1 MCHGPH
7 SEDSLAFVFRAGAD
21 EPTVGSS
28 WFDGA
33 VPPASVADEVRAL
46 TATVRADGRTTRS
59 VEWPTTPA
67 DHPDGRTR
75 VRLVGRP
82 DERDERGVVV
92 VGLTA
97 TGSSRADYEA
107 PATAIEASM
116 DGIAVL
122 AADETYD
129 YLNDAHATVYG
140 YDSRTPFYD
149 ETWEMCYEPAER
161 ERFREEVMPVLY
173 ETGAWRGDAT
183 GLRRDGSTFPQ
194 ELSLS
199 LTPDGR
205 VVCVVR
211 DVTER
216 REREA
221 KLRARAERLTEF
233 SRLLAHDLRNPLAV
247 ARANA
252 EFVEM
257 EPENSE
263 DRLQALSDSLDRIE
277 ELISDA
283 LGYARAGD
291 SVSRAELERLSLSHV
306 ASVAWDTVETGEASL
321 SLESNGSLEAVES
334 RLRQVLENL
343 FRNAIEHT
351 DEPPTVWVGVLP
363 EEAGF
368 YVEDSGPGIDP
379 ANRDQVF
386 EVGYSTNDHGTGY
399 GLPGVERIVVEHGWE
414 IGVTDGRTGGARF
427 EVQTGSPETDSV

>member
-1 MCHGPH
+1 MYYGPD
-7 SEDSLAFVFRAGAD
+7 SEDSVAFVFRAGAD
-21 EPTVGSS
+21 EPTVGAS
-28 WFDGA
+28 WFDGT
-33 VPPASVADEVRAL
+33 VPPGSVADEVRAL
-46 TATVRADGRTTRS
+46 TATAHVDGRAARS

-67 DHPDGRTR
+67 DHPEERTQ
-75 VRLVGRP
+75 VTLVGRP
-82 DERDERGVVV
+82 DERDEGVVV

-97 TGSSRADYEA
+97 ASPAQTDYEA
-107 PATAIEASM
+107 RATAIEASM

-122 AADETYD
+122 ATDETYD
-129 YLNDAHATVYG
+129 YLNDAHAAVYG
-140 YDSRTPFYD
+140 YDSRTPFYG
-149 ETWEMCYEPAER
+149 ETWEMCYEPAEC
-161 ERFREEVMPVLY
+161 ERFREEVIPELY
-173 ETGAWRGDAT
+173 ETGTWRGDAT

-199 LTPDGR
+199 LTPDER

-263 DRLQALSDSLDRIE
+263 ERLRALSNSLDRID

-291 SVSRAELERLSLSHV
+291 SVSQAELENLSLSRV
-306 ASVAWDTVETGEASL
+306 ASMAWDTVETGEASS
-321 SLESNGSLEAVES
+321 SLESGGSFEAVES
-334 RLRQVLENL
+334 QLRQVLENL
-343 FRNAIEHT
+343 FRNAVEHA
-351 DEPPTVWVGVLP
+351 DEPPTVWVGELP
-363 EEAGF
+363 DEAGF
-368 YVEDSGPGIDP
+368 YVEDSGPGIAP
-379 ANRDQVF
+379 ANRDRVF

-399 GLPGVERIVVEHGWE
+399 GLPGVERIAVEHGWE
-414 IGVTDGRTGGARF
+414 IDVTDGRTGGARF
-427 EVQTGSPETDSV
+427 EIRTDPPATDEA